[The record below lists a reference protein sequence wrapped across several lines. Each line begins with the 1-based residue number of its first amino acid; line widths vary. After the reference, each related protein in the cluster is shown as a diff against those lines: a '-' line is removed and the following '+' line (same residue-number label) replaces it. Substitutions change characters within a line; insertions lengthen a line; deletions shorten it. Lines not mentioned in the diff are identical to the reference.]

1 MSGRAARRAGRRIV
15 AFVFLIEDGED
26 AQSCGAIV
34 IDSVDL
40 VGLCGVNLAYVLVD
54 VELRGLAF
62 LAYDKRVL
70 EEGVGVS

>member
-1 MSGRAARRAGRRIV
+1 MSGWAARRAGRQIV
-15 AFVFLIEDGED
+15 AFVLLIKDGKD

-62 LAYDKRVL
+62 LAYDERVL
-70 EEGVGVS
+70 